1 MEAINFSV
9 DNIMSED
16 EVASLLN
23 NEPTKDNDVDVDNN
37 DSDKSTENN
46 NDNKEDKAIT
56 EGISFN
62 DDLIFPESVGNE
74 EKHNQ
79 DDGENTSS
87 QSDTSPQKNN
97 FFSSIADALVNEG
110 VFSNL
115 DNVDIKN
122 IKDASDFSQFI
133 NKQLENRLDEKQ
145 KRIDEA
151 LNNNVPVSEIQAYE
165 TTIQNLSNITD
176 EQLNDESEQGEL
188 IRKNLIYQD
197 YINRGFSSERAIKEV
212 QKSLDNGTDI
222 DDAKESLQGCL
233 DFYNNSYKDLLNKAR
248 EEQTQALNQQKEAT
262 EKLKKTI
269 LEDKTLFGGLEIDNK
284 TRQKAFNSVAVAS
297 FKDNNTGVKLTELQ
311 KYQQDHPE
319 EFAQNVGL
327 LYALTNG
334 FKDFNTFI
342 AGKVKKE
349 KKKGLQDL
357 ENVINSTARGGDGLL
372 KFAGNYAKEDS
383 ESFIGKGWKIDFS

>member
-16 EVASLLN
+16 EVASLLSNDNVGN
-23 NEPTKDNDVDVDNN
+23 NFTED
-37 DSDKSTENN
+37 DSNEVTEDNN
-46 NDNKEDKAIT
+46 NDENNIVT
-56 EGISFN
+56 EGITFD
-62 DDLIFPESVGNE
+62 DDLNFPESVGNE
-74 EKHNQ
+74 EEKHNQ
-79 DDGENTSS
+79 EDGENSTLQSS
-87 QSDTSPQKNN
+87 TSPQKNN

-110 VFSNL
+110 VFSSL
-115 DNVDIKN
+115 EDVDINN
-122 IKDASDFSQFI
+122 IKDASDFSQFV
-133 NKQLENRLDEKQ
+133 NKQLESKLDEKQ

-151 LNNNVPVSEIQAYE
+151 LNNNVPVSDIQAYE
-165 TTIQNLSNITD
+165 TTIKNLSNITE
-176 EQLNDESEQGEL
+176 EQLSDESEQGEL

-212 QKSLDNGTDI
+212 QKALDNGTDV

-233 DFYNNSYKDLLNKAR
+233 DFYNNSYKELVTKAKEKQTKILNK
-248 EEQTQALNQQKEAT
+248 QKEAT
-262 EKLKKTI
+262 EKLKKVI
-269 LEDKTLFGGLEIDNK
+269 LEDKTLFGGLEIDDK

-297 FKDNNTGVKLTELQ
+297 YKDNTSGFKITELQ
-311 KYQQDHPE
+311 KYQQEHPE

-357 ENVINSTARGGDGLL
+357 ENVINSTSRGGDGLL
-372 KFAGNYAKEDS
+372 KFAGNYAKEDP
-383 ESFIGKGWKIDFS
+383 ESFIGKGWKIDLS

>member
-16 EVASLLN
+16 EVASLLSNDNVGN
-23 NEPTKDNDVDVDNN
+23 N
-37 DSDKSTENN
+37 STENDN
-46 NDNKEDKAIT
+46 NEGTEDNTNDENNIVT
-56 EGISFN
+56 EGITFD
-62 DDLIFPESVGNE
+62 DDLNFPESVGNE
-74 EKHNQ
+74 EEKHNQ
-79 DDGENTSS
+79 EDGENSTLQSS
-87 QSDTSPQKNN
+87 TSPQKNN

-110 VFSNL
+110 VFSSL
-115 DNVDIKN
+115 EDVDINN
-122 IKDASDFSQFI
+122 IKDASDFSQFV
-133 NKQLENRLDEKQ
+133 NKQLESKLDEKQ

-151 LNNNVPVSEIQAYE
+151 LNNNVPVSDIQAYE
-165 TTIQNLSNITD
+165 TTIKNLSNITE
-176 EQLNDESEQGEL
+176 EQLSDESEQGEL

-212 QKSLDNGTDI
+212 QKALDNGTDV
-222 DDAKESLQGCL
+222 DDAKESLQSCL
-233 DFYNNSYKDLLNKAR
+233 DYYNNSYKELITKAK
-248 EEQTQALNQQKEAT
+248 EEQTKILNKQKEAT
-262 EKLKKTI
+262 EKLKKVI
-269 LEDKTLFGGLEIDNK
+269 LEDKTLFGGLEIDDK

-297 FKDNNTGVKLTELQ
+297 YKDNTSGFKITELQ
-311 KYQQDHPE
+311 KYQQEHPE

-357 ENVINSTARGGDGLL
+357 ENVINSTSRGGDGLL
-372 KFAGNYAKEDS
+372 KFAGNYAKEDP
-383 ESFIGKGWKIDFS
+383 ESFIDKGWKIDLS

>member
-16 EVASLLN
+16 EVASLLSNDNVGNNSTEDDN
-23 NEPTKDNDVDVDNN
+23 NEV
-37 DSDKSTENN
+37 TEDNN
-46 NDNKEDKAIT
+46 NDENNIVT
-56 EGISFN
+56 EGITFD
-62 DDLIFPESVGNE
+62 DDLNFPESVGNE
-74 EKHNQ
+74 EEKHNQ
-79 DDGENTSS
+79 EDGENSTLQSS
-87 QSDTSPQKNN
+87 TSPQKNN

-110 VFSNL
+110 VFSSL
-115 DNVDIKN
+115 EDVDINN
-122 IKDASDFSQFI
+122 IKDASDFSQFV
-133 NKQLENRLDEKQ
+133 NKQLESKLDEKQ

-151 LNNNVPVSEIQAYE
+151 LNNNVPVSDIQAYE
-165 TTIQNLSNITD
+165 TTIKNLSNITE
-176 EQLNDESEQGEL
+176 EQLSDESEQGEL

-212 QKSLDNGTDI
+212 QKALDNGTDV

-233 DFYNNSYKDLLNKAR
+233 DFYNNSYKELVTKAKEKQTKILNK
-248 EEQTQALNQQKEAT
+248 QKEAT
-262 EKLKKTI
+262 EKLKKVI
-269 LEDKTLFGGLEIDNK
+269 LEDKTLFGGLEIDDK

-297 FKDNNTGVKLTELQ
+297 YKDNTSGFKITELQ
-311 KYQQDHPE
+311 KYQQEHPE

-357 ENVINSTARGGDGLL
+357 ENVINSTSRGGDGLL
-372 KFAGNYAKEDS
+372 KFAGNYAKEDP
-383 ESFIGKGWKIDFS
+383 ESFIGKGWKIDLS

>member
-16 EVASLLN
+16 EVASLLSNDNVGN
-23 NEPTKDNDVDVDNN
+23 N
-37 DSDKSTENN
+37 STEDDSNEVTEGNN
-46 NDNKEDKAIT
+46 NDENNIVT
-56 EGISFN
+56 EGITF
-62 DDLIFPESVGNE
+62 DDNLNFPESVGNE
-74 EKHNQ
+74 EEKHNQ
-79 DDGENTSS
+79 EDGENSTLQSS
-87 QSDTSPQKNN
+87 TSPQKNN

-110 VFSNL
+110 VFSSL
-115 DNVDIKN
+115 EDVDINN
-122 IKDASDFSQFI
+122 IKDASDFSQFV
-133 NKQLENRLDEKQ
+133 NKQLESKLDEKQ

-151 LNNNVPVSEIQAYE
+151 LNNNVPVSDIQAYE
-165 TTIQNLSNITD
+165 TTIKNLSNITE
-176 EQLNDESEQGEL
+176 EQLSDESEQGEL

-212 QKSLDNGTDI
+212 QKALDNGTDV

-233 DFYNNSYKDLLNKAR
+233 DFYNNSYKELVTKAK
-248 EEQTQALNQQKEAT
+248 EEQTKILNKQKEAT
-262 EKLKKTI
+262 EKLKKVI
-269 LEDKTLFGGLEIDNK
+269 LEDKTLFGGLEIDDK

-297 FKDNNTGVKLTELQ
+297 YKDNTSGFKITELQ
-311 KYQQDHPE
+311 KYQQEHPE

-357 ENVINSTARGGDGLL
+357 ENVINSTSRGGDGLL
-372 KFAGNYAKEDS
+372 KFAGNYAKEDP
-383 ESFIGKGWKIDFS
+383 ESFIGKGWKIDLS

>member
-16 EVASLLN
+16 EVASLLSNDNVGN
-23 NEPTKDNDVDVDNN
+23 N
-37 DSDKSTENN
+37 STEDDSNEVTEGNN
-46 NDNKEDKAIT
+46 NDENNIVT
-56 EGISFN
+56 EGITFD
-62 DDLIFPESVGNE
+62 DDLNFPESVGNE
-74 EKHNQ
+74 EEKHNQ
-79 DDGENTSS
+79 EDGENSTLQSS
-87 QSDTSPQKNN
+87 TSPQKNN

-110 VFSNL
+110 VFSSL
-115 DNVDIKN
+115 EDVDINN
-122 IKDASDFSQFI
+122 IKDASDFSQFV
-133 NKQLENRLDEKQ
+133 NKQLESKLDEKQ

-151 LNNNVPVSEIQAYE
+151 LNNNVPVSDIQAYE
-165 TTIQNLSNITD
+165 TTIKNLSNITE
-176 EQLNDESEQGEL
+176 EQLSDESEQGEL

-212 QKSLDNGTDI
+212 QKALDNGTDV

-233 DFYNNSYKDLLNKAR
+233 DFYNNSYKELVTKAKEKQTKILNK
-248 EEQTQALNQQKEAT
+248 QKEAT
-262 EKLKKTI
+262 EKLKKVI
-269 LEDKTLFGGLEIDNK
+269 LEDKTLFGGLEIDDK

-297 FKDNNTGVKLTELQ
+297 YKDNTSGFKITELQ
-311 KYQQDHPE
+311 KYQQEHPE

-357 ENVINSTARGGDGLL
+357 ENVINSTSRGGDGLL
-372 KFAGNYAKEDS
+372 KFAGNYAKEDP
-383 ESFIGKGWKIDFS
+383 ESFIGKGWKIDLS

>member
-16 EVASLLN
+16 EVASLLSNDNVGN
-23 NEPTKDNDVDVDNN
+23 N
-37 DSDKSTENN
+37 STEDDSNEVTEDNN
-46 NDNKEDKAIT
+46 NDENNIVT
-56 EGISFN
+56 EGITFD
-62 DDLIFPESVGNE
+62 DDLNFPESVGNE
-74 EKHNQ
+74 EEKHNQ
-79 DDGENTSS
+79 EDGENSTLQSS
-87 QSDTSPQKNN
+87 TSPQKNN

-110 VFSNL
+110 VFSSL
-115 DNVDIKN
+115 EDVDINN
-122 IKDASDFSQFI
+122 IKDASDFSQFV
-133 NKQLENRLDEKQ
+133 NKQLESKLDEKQ

-151 LNNNVPVSEIQAYE
+151 LNNNVPVSDIQAYE
-165 TTIQNLSNITD
+165 TTIKNLSNITE
-176 EQLNDESEQGEL
+176 EQLSDESEQGEL

-212 QKSLDNGTDI
+212 QKALDNGTDV

-233 DFYNNSYKDLLNKAR
+233 DFYNNSYKELVTKAKEKQTKILN
-248 EEQTQALNQQKEAT
+248 EQKEAT
-262 EKLKKTI
+262 EKLKKVI
-269 LEDKTLFGGLEIDNK
+269 LEDKTLFGGLEIDDK

-297 FKDNNTGVKLTELQ
+297 YKDNTSGFKITELQ
-311 KYQQDHPE
+311 KYQQEHPE

-357 ENVINSTARGGDGLL
+357 ENVINSTSRGGDGLL
-372 KFAGNYAKEDS
+372 KFAGNYAKEDP
-383 ESFIGKGWKIDFS
+383 ESFIGKGWKIDLS

>member
-16 EVASLLN
+16 EVASLLSNDNVGN
-23 NEPTKDNDVDVDNN
+23 N
-37 DSDKSTENN
+37 STEDDSNEVTEDNN
-46 NDNKEDKAIT
+46 NDENNIVT
-56 EGISFN
+56 EGITFD
-62 DDLIFPESVGNE
+62 DDLNFPESVGNE
-74 EKHNQ
+74 EEKHNQ
-79 DDGENTSS
+79 EDGENSTLQSS
-87 QSDTSPQKNN
+87 TSPQKNN

-110 VFSNL
+110 VFSSL
-115 DNVDIKN
+115 EDVDINN
-122 IKDASDFSQFI
+122 IKDASDFSQFV
-133 NKQLENRLDEKQ
+133 NKQLESKLDEKQ

-151 LNNNVPVSEIQAYE
+151 LNNNVPVSDIQAYE
-165 TTIQNLSNITD
+165 TTIKNLSNITE
-176 EQLNDESEQGEL
+176 EQLSDESEQGEL

-212 QKSLDNGTDI
+212 QKALDNGTDV

-233 DFYNNSYKDLLNKAR
+233 DFYNNSYKELVTKAK
-248 EEQTQALNQQKEAT
+248 EEQTKILNKQKEAT
-262 EKLKKTI
+262 EKLKKVI
-269 LEDKTLFGGLEIDNK
+269 LEDKTLFGGLEIDDK

-297 FKDNNTGVKLTELQ
+297 YKDNTSGFKITELQ
-311 KYQQDHPE
+311 KYQQEHPE

-357 ENVINSTARGGDGLL
+357 ENVINSTSRGGDGLL
-372 KFAGNYAKEDS
+372 KFAGNYAKEDP
-383 ESFIGKGWKIDFS
+383 ESFIGKGWKIDLS

>member
-16 EVASLLN
+16 EVASLLSNDTVGN
-23 NEPTKDNDVDVDNN
+23 N
-37 DSDKSTENN
+37 STEDDSNEVTEDNN
-46 NDNKEDKAIT
+46 NDENNIVT
-56 EGISFN
+56 EGITFD
-62 DDLIFPESVGNE
+62 DDLNFPESVGNE
-74 EKHNQ
+74 EEKHNQ
-79 DDGENTSS
+79 EDGENSTLQSS
-87 QSDTSPQKNN
+87 TSPQKNN

-110 VFSNL
+110 VFSSL
-115 DNVDIKN
+115 EDVDINN
-122 IKDASDFSQFI
+122 IKDASDFSQFV
-133 NKQLENRLDEKQ
+133 NKQLESKLDEKQ

-151 LNNNVPVSEIQAYE
+151 LNNNVPVSDIQAYE
-165 TTIQNLSNITD
+165 TTIKNLSNITE
-176 EQLNDESEQGEL
+176 EQLSDESEQGEL

-212 QKSLDNGTDI
+212 QKALDNGTDV

-233 DFYNNSYKDLLNKAR
+233 DFYNNSYKELVTKAKEKQTKILNK
-248 EEQTQALNQQKEAT
+248 QKEAT
-262 EKLKKTI
+262 EKLKKVI
-269 LEDKTLFGGLEIDNK
+269 LEDKTLFGGLEIDDK

-297 FKDNNTGVKLTELQ
+297 YKDNTSGFKITELQ
-311 KYQQDHPE
+311 KYQQEHPE

-357 ENVINSTARGGDGLL
+357 ENVINSTSRGGDGLL
-372 KFAGNYAKEDS
+372 KFAGNYAKEDP
-383 ESFIGKGWKIDFS
+383 ESFIGKGWKIDLS

>member
-16 EVASLLN
+16 EVASLLSNDNVGN
-23 NEPTKDNDVDVDNN
+23 N
-37 DSDKSTENN
+37 STEDDSNEVTEDNN
-46 NDNKEDKAIT
+46 NDENNIVT
-56 EGISFN
+56 EGITFD
-62 DDLIFPESVGNE
+62 DDLNFPESVGNE
-74 EKHNQ
+74 EEKHNQ
-79 DDGENTSS
+79 EDGENSTLQSS
-87 QSDTSPQKNN
+87 TSPQKNN

-110 VFSNL
+110 VFSSL
-115 DNVDIKN
+115 EDVDINN
-122 IKDASDFSQFI
+122 IKDASDFSQFV
-133 NKQLENRLDEKQ
+133 NKQLESKLDEKQ

-151 LNNNVPVSEIQAYE
+151 LNNNVPVSDIQAYE
-165 TTIQNLSNITD
+165 TTIKNLSNITE
-176 EQLNDESEQGEL
+176 EQLSDESEQGEL

-212 QKSLDNGTDI
+212 QKALDNGTDV

-233 DFYNNSYKDLLNKAR
+233 DFYNNSYKELVTKAKEKQTKILNK
-248 EEQTQALNQQKEAT
+248 QKEAT
-262 EKLKKTI
+262 EKLKKVI
-269 LEDKTLFGGLEIDNK
+269 LEDKTLFGGLEIDDK

-297 FKDNNTGVKLTELQ
+297 YKDNTSGFKITELQ
-311 KYQQDHPE
+311 KYQQEHPE

-357 ENVINSTARGGDGLL
+357 ENVINSTSRGGDGLL
-372 KFAGNYAKEDS
+372 KFAGNYAKEDP
-383 ESFIGKGWKIDFS
+383 ESFIGKGWKIDLS

>member
-16 EVASLLN
+16 EVASLLSNDNVGN
-23 NEPTKDNDVDVDNN
+23 N
-37 DSDKSTENN
+37 STEDDSNEVTEDNN
-46 NDNKEDKAIT
+46 NDENNIVT
-56 EGISFN
+56 EGITFD
-62 DDLIFPESVGNE
+62 DDLNFPESVGNE
-74 EKHNQ
+74 EEKHNQ
-79 DDGENTSS
+79 EDGENSTLQSS
-87 QSDTSPQKNN
+87 TSPQKNN

-110 VFSNL
+110 VFSSL
-115 DNVDIKN
+115 EDVDINN
-122 IKDASDFSQFI
+122 IKDASDFSQFV
-133 NKQLENRLDEKQ
+133 NKQLESKLDEKQ

-151 LNNNVPVSEIQAYE
+151 LNNNVPVSDIQAYE
-165 TTIQNLSNITD
+165 TTIKNLSNITE
-176 EQLNDESEQGEL
+176 EQLSDESEQGEL

-212 QKSLDNGTDI
+212 QKALDNGTDI

-233 DFYNNSYKDLLNKAR
+233 DFYNNSYKELVTKAKEKQTKILNK
-248 EEQTQALNQQKEAT
+248 QKEAT
-262 EKLKKTI
+262 EKLKKVI
-269 LEDKTLFGGLEIDNK
+269 LEDKTLFGGLEIDDK

-297 FKDNNTGVKLTELQ
+297 YKDNTSGFKITELQ
-311 KYQQDHPE
+311 KYQQEHPE

-357 ENVINSTARGGDGLL
+357 ENVINSTSRGGDGLL
-372 KFAGNYAKEDS
+372 KFAGNYAKEDP
-383 ESFIGKGWKIDFS
+383 ESFIGKGWKIDLS